1 MDASNTSASLITQ
14 FKDFGFTL
22 YESKA
27 YVALVTGGIMSA
39 PETSKKSG
47 VPKSKIYD
55 TLNNL
60 LNKRIIEE
68 YPGSPRKFKARSPGF
83 VLDELVEQEKLR
95 LENIQSSADS
105 LRSRLDSIIS
115 NTEKT
120 YISDDSVLW
129 TVNGRRGFH
138 EKFAE
143 MGSRARKEVKVITP
157 YFSRNS
163 ILEKAINKARS
174 EGVIFKGITS
184 INEDNKD
191 RVKYYLECFDSIE
204 QFNGEIPI
212 TLVIIDEKECMY
224 RIDYRINGLLNY
236 VGVHSTNIGLIK
248 AFTQYW
254 NGLKADSVPIK
265 TIQ

>member
-1 MDASNTSASLITQ
+1 MDVSNTSALISQ
-14 FKDFGFTL
+14 FRDFGFTL

-39 PETSKKSG
+39 PETSKKSD

-55 TLNNL
+55 TLNSL
-60 LNKRIIEE
+60 LTKRIIEE
-68 YPGSPRKFKARSPGF
+68 YPGSPRKFKARTPGF
-83 VLDELVEQEKLR
+83 VLDELLEQER
-95 LENIQSSADS
+95 LHLKKVQSSAET
-105 LRSRLDSIIS
+105 LKSRLDSII
-115 NTEKT
+115 NDTEKT
-120 YISDDSVLW
+120 YVSNESVLW

-143 MGSRARKEVKVITP
+143 MGARARKEVKLITP

-163 ILEKAINKARS
+163 ILEKAINNAKSR
-174 EGVIFKGITS
+174 GVIFKGITS
-184 INEDNKD
+184 VNDDNKD

-265 TIQ
+265 AIQ

>member
-1 MDASNTSASLITQ
+1 MDASNTSALISQ
-14 FKDFGFTL
+14 FRDFGFTL

-39 PETSKKSG
+39 HETSKKSD

-55 TLNNL
+55 TLNSL
-60 LNKRIIEE
+60 LTKRIIEE

-83 VLDELVEQEKLR
+83 VLDELLEQEKLH
-95 LENIQSSADS
+95 LKKVQSSAET
-105 LRSRLDSIIS
+105 LKSRLDSII
-115 NTEKT
+115 NDTEKT
-120 YISDDSVLW
+120 YVSNESVLW

-143 MGSRARKEVKVITP
+143 MGARARKEVKLITP

-163 ILEKAINKARS
+163 ILEKAINSAKS
-174 EGVIFKGITS
+174 QGVIFKGITS
-184 INEDNKD
+184 VNDDNRD

-212 TLVIIDEKECMY
+212 TLVIIDDKECMY

-236 VGVHSTNIGLIK
+236 VGVHSTNTGLIK
-248 AFTQYW
+248 AFIQYW
-254 NGLKADSVPIK
+254 NGLKVDSVPVEA
-265 TIQ
+265 IQ